1 MTLLA
6 GNLRRVQMDAYSFFS
21 IYSNFSNFIFFFSRF
36 HDFTDF
42 LLAPY
47 FLLRTRA
54 WQSVMRPRSLNKR
67 FLLFLRIFINAEK
80 QSSRHVFLEPWIE
93 IFITWSK
100 MNPFKYATIKD
111 HFCLKKYIWR
121 FFFSFDLD
129 TKLPCFQF
137 IAYLRL
143 KYLEKRRVNLLSM
156 LLM

>member
-1 MTLLA
+1 MLLRCDKVFQQRHIFLSQTPIGSQMTLLA

-111 HFCLKKYIWR
+111 HFCLKKYIFWLWLHSL
-121 FFFSFDLD
+121 F
-129 TKLPCFQF
+129 
-137 IAYLRL
+137 
-143 KYLEKRRVNLLSM
+143 EVM
-156 LLM
+156 